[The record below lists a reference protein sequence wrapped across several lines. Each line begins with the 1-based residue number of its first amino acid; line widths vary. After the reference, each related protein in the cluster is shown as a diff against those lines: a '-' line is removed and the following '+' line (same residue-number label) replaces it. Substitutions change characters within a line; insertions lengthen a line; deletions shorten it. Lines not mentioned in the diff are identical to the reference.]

1 MYNPTIFYK
10 GKLCELQ
17 LDYYTDTGNK
27 SIRLID
33 ILDGSA
39 VAKATT
45 NVEGVKLP
53 ANEVMIKDYTEN
65 EGMLKALQNSEV
77 VGQTLYTVH
86 SGFEDIPVVTLSE
99 PLMERFK
106 NEKHD
111 RFMTTM
117 NKQYVTGLE
126 NDNEM

>member
-1 MYNPTIFYK
+1 MYNPTIFF
-10 GKLCELQ
+10 GGFTCEMQ
-17 LDYYTDTGNK
+17 LDYYPNGNK

-33 ILDGSA
+33 TRDGSP

-45 NVEGVKLP
+45 TVKDVKLP

-77 VGQTLYTVH
+77 VGQILYTVH
-86 SGFEDIPVVTLSE
+86 SGFEDIPVVQLSP

-111 RFMTTM
+111 RFMTDM

-126 NDNEM
+126 S

>member
-17 LDYYTDTGNK
+17 LDYYTNTGNK
-27 SIRLID
+27 SIRLINT
-33 ILDGSA
+33 LDGSA

-45 NVEGVKLP
+45 NVEGVKLQ
-53 ANEVMIKDYTEN
+53 ANEVMIKNYMEN
-65 EGMLKALQNSEV
+65 EGMLAALQNSKV
-77 VGQTLYTVH
+77 VGRIVDTIQ
-86 SGFEDIPVVTLSE
+86 SGFEDIPVVELSE

-111 RFMTTM
+111 KFMADM
-117 NKQYVTGLE
+117 SEAFEGVKSDAV
-126 NDNEM
+126 